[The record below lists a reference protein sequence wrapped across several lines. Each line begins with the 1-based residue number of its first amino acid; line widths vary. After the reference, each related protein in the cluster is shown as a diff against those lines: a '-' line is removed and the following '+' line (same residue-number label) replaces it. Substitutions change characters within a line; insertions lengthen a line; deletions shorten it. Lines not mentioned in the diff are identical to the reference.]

1 MVVDDADDDDEVLG
15 LFSADMPGNKGS
27 EPITIQASVL
37 LVQQICGMQLD
48 TRVTVSILPK
58 TC

>member
-1 MVVDDADDDDEVLG
+1 MDDADDDDEVLG
-15 LFSADMPGNKGS
+15 LFSADVPGSKGS
-27 EPITIQASVL
+27 EPIQASVL

-58 TC
+58 TCQ